1 MTSNRSVGSF
11 SLVIFGATGDLA
23 KRKLFPA
30 LFSLYKREQLPEDFQ
45 VIGIGRSIRNVGDF
59 HQAVKDSVHSFGR
72 IKAEN
77 EEEWSR
83 FIRHFQ
89 FVTSSVDDP
98 AGYQQMKALIDEKE
112 KAWQGAG
119 NGNRLF
125 YLAIAPDLY
134 GTVSSHLKESGLTRT
149 NGWKRIII
157 EKPIGHDYESAKQ
170 LNEQIKKPL
179 PKRKFTGLTITWARK
194 WCKTSKCCG
203 LPILCL
209 NRSGIIN
216 TLNPYKSRPV
226 KRWALSSGPV
236 ITIKPVR

>member
-45 VIGIGRSIRNVGDF
+45 VIGIGRSIRSVGDF

-170 LNEQIKKPL
+170 LNEQIKKA
-179 PKRKFTGLTITWARK
+179 FTEEEIYR
-194 WCKTSKCCG
+194 
-203 LPILCL
+203 IDH
-209 NRSGIIN
+209 
-216 TLNPYKSRPV
+216 
-226 KRWALSSGPV
+226 
-236 ITIKPVR
+236 